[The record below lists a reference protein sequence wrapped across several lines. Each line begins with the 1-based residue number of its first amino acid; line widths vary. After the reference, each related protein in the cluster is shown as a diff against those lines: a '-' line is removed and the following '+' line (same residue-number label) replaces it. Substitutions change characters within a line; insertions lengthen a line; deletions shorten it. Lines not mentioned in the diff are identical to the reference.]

1 MESKEVRQ
9 LAISVDS
16 AFHISDHL
24 GIEDMEH
31 WAEAIGMQ
39 ELFQRKIL
47 HAKEMRKRLESLEFL
62 NVEMLQI
69 LSATEFKLTYR
80 TLQLLTL
87 QAGPPSKLQSETPD
101 ETDGASRMK
110 VYTDIVWLDEDGTF
124 MEMRSGGSEDIEEVH
139 ERHISDLT
147 LPLTQDM
154 AEYLAEG
161 DSFNLYIDFPNFVPS
176 NILRSLLN
184 HLMAAIP
191 ADKLLFV
198 WCPAEHS
205 ESPLEALIR
214 HCRYHKLQE
223 AKGQMH
229 PNLEIH
235 VVGASSSSS
244 N

>member
-24 GIEDMEH
+24 EIEDMEY
-31 WAEAIGMQ
+31 WAEVIGMQ

-47 HAKEMRKRLESLEFL
+47 HAKEMRKRLESLKYL
-62 NVEMLQI
+62 NVRMLQT
-69 LSATEFKLTYR
+69 LSSNDFRLTYR
-80 TLQLLTL
+80 TLQRLTW
-87 QAGPPSKLQSETPD
+87 QAGSRSTVHRVRS
-101 ETDGASRMK
+101 SRMK
-110 VYTDIVWLDEDGTF
+110 VYTDIVWLVEDGTF
-124 MEMRSGGSEDIEEVH
+124 IEMRSVGRGNIEEMH
-139 ERHISDLT
+139 QWHISDLT

-161 DSFNLYIDFPNFVPS
+161 DSFNLYADFPNFVPS
-176 NILRSLLN
+176 NILTSLLN
-184 HLMAAIP
+184 HIMAAIP
-191 ADKLLFV
+191 VDKLLFV

-205 ESPLEALIR
+205 ESQLETLMR
-214 HCRYHKLQE
+214 HCRYYNLQE
-223 AKGQMH
+223 ASGYMH